1 MTSLDVAMCFIWLS
15 CTVIGY
21 TQVGA
26 EGKENQTVLKED
38 LKRSLFFLSFS
49 SLFFFYCF
57 SKFSWGFCAPLY
69 VFVVGEIVWDGL
81 GLLVCLT

>member
-1 MTSLDVAMCFIWLS
+1 MTSFCVLVTSLDVAMCFIWLS

-21 TQVGA
+21 TQVGT

-49 SLFFFYCF
+49 SFFLLLLF
-57 SKFSWGFCAPLY
+57 
-69 VFVVGEIVWDGL
+69 
-81 GLLVCLT
+81 